1 MGSGFI
7 DVSASPFVIIAADA
21 GLRGYDSFLNV
32 VILVS
37 VLSIGVSGVYGAS
50 RTLTALAEQG
60 YAPKLFTY
68 VDRSG
73 RPLYSVLIII
83 AFGAL
88 GYVNVT
94 SSGEEIFAWLQA
106 LSGLA
111 ALFTWGS
118 ICLAHIRF
126 RKAWA
131 YQGHT
136 LDEIPF
142 HAVGGVYGSWLGL
155 FLVVIV
161 LIAQVCLL
169 LPSST
174 ISFTNPVIVLR
185 RHRTPRWWHQRR

>member
-1 MGSGFI
+1 M
-7 DVSASPFVIIAADA
+7 
-21 GLRGYDSFLNV
+21 NV

-37 VLSIGVSGVYGAS
+37 VVSLGVSGVYGGS
-50 RTLTALAEQG
+50 RTLIALGEQG

-73 RPLYSVLIII
+73 RPLPSVGFALL
-83 AFGAL
+83 FGAL
-88 GYVNVT
+88 AYVSLA
-94 SSGEEIFAWLQA
+94 SSGSTVFTWLQA

-131 YQGHT
+131 YHGHT

-142 HAVGGVYGSWLGL
+142 KAIFGVYGSYVGL
-155 FLVVIV
+155 FLIAIV
-161 LIAQVCLL
+161 LAAQVRFTLL
-169 LPSST
+169 T
-174 ISFTNPVIVLR
+174 FLR
-185 RHRTPRWWHQRR
+185 PY